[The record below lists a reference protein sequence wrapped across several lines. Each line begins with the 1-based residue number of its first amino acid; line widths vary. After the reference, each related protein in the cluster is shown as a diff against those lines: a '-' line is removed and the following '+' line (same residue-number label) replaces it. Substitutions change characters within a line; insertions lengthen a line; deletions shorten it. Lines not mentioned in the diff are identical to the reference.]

1 MHDASQPSP
10 CFSLFLLAFMAMHV
24 QMHTF
29 TQVPRLECWC
39 ADFSRGTEIL
49 NQDHHHGPE
58 LRNRGVSGTTRE
70 RPSRTFPSQDG
81 HTPLMNTDS
90 HETLHWSR
98 RAQGPLTRSIPHVW
112 VLLTPWFSEV
122 CAFKQ
127 PFLNRIE
134 LHNPGLSTHQGI
146 HSQDID
152 RIGAWQSNPGA
163 SQVIF
168 LQCSDRGLS
177 QVGTGLD

>member
-1 MHDASQPSP
+1 
-10 CFSLFLLAFMAMHV
+10 MAM
-24 QMHTF
+24 
-29 TQVPRLECWC
+29 QVPRLECWC
-39 ADFSRGTEIL
+39 ADFSRSTEIL

-58 LRNRGVSGTTRE
+58 LRNRRMSGTTR
-70 RPSRTFPSQDG
+70 DD

-98 RAQGPLTRSIPHVW
+98 RAQGPLARSIPRVW
-112 VLLTPWFSEV
+112 MLLTPWFSEV
-122 CAFKQ
+122 CAFKR
-127 PFLNRIE
+127 PVLNRIE
-134 LHNPGLSTHQGI
+134 LHNPGLSTHQGM

-152 RIGAWQSNPGA
+152 RIGAWQRNPGA

-177 QVGTGLD
+177 QVGQGLTRTSYPR